1 MENIKNNSKEI
12 IATFLDI
19 ENSASKYLF
28 SNFDK
33 YRKIMKPINDW
44 TKSIRNE
51 VMRVNPKLHSY
62 SEVKSFLQWQDG
74 QLVRLIREETPE
86 NKQEIEAKRKELL
99 TVFEDDEYLIKSI
112 LDYDYGETIWKMPIE
127 YKPLNYRYRED
138 FIISNW

>member
-33 YRKIMKPINDW
+33 YRKIMKPINNW

-62 SEVKSFLQWQDG
+62 SEVKSFLQWQDE
-74 QLVRLIREETPE
+74 QLARLIREETPE

-112 LDYDYGETIWKMPIE
+112 LDYDYGETIWKMSIE

>member
-33 YRKIMKPINDW
+33 YQKIMKPINDW

-74 QLVRLIREETPE
+74 
-86 NKQEIEAKRKELL
+86 
-99 TVFEDDEYLIKSI
+99 
-112 LDYDYGETIWKMPIE
+112 
-127 YKPLNYRYRED
+127 
-138 FIISNW
+138 

>member
-33 YRKIMKPINDW
+33 YREIMKPINDW

-51 VMRVNPKLHSY
+51 VMRINPKLY
-62 SEVKSFLQWQDG
+62 SCSDVKSFLQWQDG
-74 QLVRLIREETPE
+74 QLAKLIREETSE
-86 NKQEIEAKRKELL
+86 NKQEIEIKRKELL

-112 LDYDYGETIWKMPIE
+112 IDYDYGETIWKMPIE